1 MHVQPPRREAT
12 VCLLVCLVASSFFV
26 ARDASRAGAAPPAP
40 GGCGVW
46 LPPVDGPVARSFQAP
61 AFAYGPGHRG
71 IDFAVPPGTP
81 VRASGDGVV
90 AFAGSVADSLHVVV
104 AHDGNLRTTYAFLA
118 GISVRAGDRVA
129 RGQVVGAAGSSG
141 PEHEAGGL
149 HFGVRLGDRYL
160 DPQRLFGVCDLT
172 QLVRLIPAD
181 EVPAEPWDAQRV
193 VSGSLTSGRSGVAAV
208 AGDLA
213 GALGDAAGAAVDAG
227 RRGWD
232 AMGGAVGAAAD
243 GARTLA
249 GVGASGARGLAGA
262 VGVAFGH
269 SAAGI
274 LTSVAIDVAA
284 GAADLW
290 RHRLECSDGS
300 APADGTGGSGHLL
313 MAVGGID
320 TAGAPNDPTFGLDTG
335 ALGYRRD
342 EVTYYSYAPEGGAYR
357 ADQTHGDLQRAGLRL
372 AEQLK
377 RAQREQPGREVD
389 LIAHSQGGVVVD
401 VFLQDY
407 YDAADPEYPPIGTV
421 VTLSSPHEGAPLATA
436 AADWRASPVG
446 KKLVE
451 AAEERL
457 SVAPVSAPSVRQL
470 DEHSRFLHD
479 LWDDRLPDHV
489 DFTTIGATD
498 DFIVPATQVDVPDAT
513 KVVVGVGGGP
523 LDDHATIPRDP
534 GALRVVRAA
543 LEGRAPP
550 CVGVAEG
557 LRGVVVPTLITRVE
571 HAVGDLPLVSR

>member
-1 MHVQPPRREAT
+1 MHLQPPRREAT
-12 VCLLVCLVASSFFV
+12 VCLLVCLAAASLLVGF
-26 ARDASRAGAAPPAP
+26 DTSRARAAPPP
-40 GGCGVW
+40 SGGCGAW
-46 LPPVDGPVARSFQAP
+46 LPPVDGPVVRSFEAP

-90 AFAGSVADSLHVVV
+90 AFAGPVAGSLHVVV

-118 GISVRAGDRVA
+118 GISVRAGERVP
-129 RGQVVGAAGSSG
+129 RGQVVGSAGSSG

-181 EVPAEPWDAQRV
+181 DLPAEPWDVRRV
-193 VSGSLTSGRSGVAAV
+193 VSGSLTSGESGVAAV

-227 RRGWD
+227 RSGWD
-232 AMGGAVGAAAD
+232 AMSGAAGAATGGARALASVGA
-243 GARTLA
+243 G
-249 GVGASGARGLAGA
+249 GARGLAG
-262 VGVAFGH
+262 VAGAAIGH
-269 SAAGI
+269 SPAGI

-284 GAADLW
+284 GAADW
-290 RHRLECSDGS
+290 WHHRQECSDGS
-300 APADGTGGSGHLL
+300 ALADGTGGSGHLL

-320 TAGAPNDPTFGLDTG
+320 TAGAPDEPTFALDTR
-335 ALGYRRD
+335 ALGYRDD
-342 EVTYYSYAPEGGAYR
+342 EVTYFSYAPDGGAYR

-377 RAQREQPGREVD
+377 RAQREHPGREVD
-389 LIAHSQGGVVVD
+389 LVAHSQGGVVVD
-401 VFLQDY
+401 AFLQDY

-436 AADWRASPVG
+436 VADWGASPVG
-446 KKLVE
+446 KELVE
-451 AAEERL
+451 AAEERVP
-457 SVAPVSAPSVRQL
+457 VAPTSASVRQL
-470 DEHSRFLHD
+470 DEHSRFLRD
-479 LWDDRLPDHV
+479 LWDERLPDHV

-498 DFIVPATQVDVPDAT
+498 DVIVPATQVDVPDAA

-523 LDDHATIPRDP
+523 LDDHANIPRDP
-534 GALRVVRAA
+534 RALRVVRAS

-550 CVGVAEG
+550 CVGVVEG

-571 HAVGDLPLVSR
+571 HELGDLPVVSG